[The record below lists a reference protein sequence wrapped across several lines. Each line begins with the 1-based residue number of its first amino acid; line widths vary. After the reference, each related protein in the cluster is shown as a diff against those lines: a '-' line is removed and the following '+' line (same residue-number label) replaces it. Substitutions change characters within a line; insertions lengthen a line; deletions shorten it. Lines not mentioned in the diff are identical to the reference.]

1 MRTLVLCSLI
11 ALLAAQSC
19 DNPIAAKTNTTT
31 ESDAMTSGVT
41 FNYCTYLEENPDG
54 SCCTTEEIGEVQA
67 KVDALVEW
75 LEGRVAIRDE
85 INAKAFAQINSSL
98 LSANASFHAQLEYEF
113 MPEEAIER
121 QEDRIATLEAQIEAL
136 IERSEEARADYRAYL
151 QARKKCYDTI
161 IDIQASAYCLACD
174 PNWEDNGVNADGS
187 ITISEA
193 TCDRIKENCYDFMT
207 YAEIQSEMAF
217 MVKYAQSL
225 EARAEIIIENLEKF
239 KEIYAEMEA
248 EAESEA
254 ELEAALEEI
263 FVSSETEASA
273 SAESGNRLLA
283 KLEIT
288 LSGNLQA
295 FIDEIN
301 AELDL
306 EAGL

>member
-1 MRTLVLCSLI
+1 MRTLLLCSLVV
-11 ALLAAQSC
+11 LLAAQSC

-31 ESDAMTSGVT
+31 ESDPLTTGVT
-41 FNYCTYLEENPDG
+41 FNYCTYLEENPEG

-98 LSANASFHAQLEYEF
+98 LSANSSFHAQLEYEF
-113 MPEEAIER
+113 MPEEAVER
-121 QEDRIATLEAQIEAL
+121 QEERIATLEAQIEAL

-151 QARKKCYDTI
+151 EARKKCYDTVL
-161 IDIQASAYCLACD
+161 DIQASAYCLSCD
-174 PNWEDNGVNADGS
+174 PNWADHGVSAEGTV
-187 ITISEA
+187 TISEA
-193 TCDRIKENCYDFMT
+193 TCDRIKENCYDFMDH
-207 YAEIQSEMAF
+207 AEIQSEMAF
-217 MVKYAQSL
+217 MVKYAQTL

-248 EAESEA
+248 EAESET

-263 FVSSETEASA
+263 FVNSETEASA